1 MRLDPRRRTVAALS
15 AGSPSLGEGALRAG
29 PNSNRQWH
37 GVHYEGDGPGGTG
50 QSEAG
55 LITPGKPMENGCDES
70 FNRSTESSVRMPGRA
85 PVPDCGGYARDYR
98 RMEA

>member
-1 MRLDPRRRTVAALS
+1 VPEPIVIDNGTEFTTRAMDQWVYEHKRK
-15 AGSPSLGEGALRAG
+15 LR
-29 PNSNRQWH
+29 
-37 GVHYEGDGPGGTG
+37 
-50 QSEAG
+50 
-55 LITPGKPMENGCDES
+55 LITPDKPMENGCDES